1 MILMPTRPCSQ
12 ARRPQP
18 PCTLVKWDMELWE
31 PEPLVPAQTLAA
43 LVAGWLAGLVAERLH
58 GAQGPVVCGEAGT
71 SAEAHVVQGER
82 REAMVQA
89 DWEAYF
95 LQDIMAVFTVSSVS
109 RPKMEGKR
117 DRQEER
123 TITYIFV
130 CVHVYI
136 RKKQGQI

>member
-1 MILMPTRPCSQ
+1 
-12 ARRPQP
+12 
-18 PCTLVKWDMELWE
+18 
-31 PEPLVPAQTLAA
+31 
-43 LVAGWLAGLVAERLH
+43 
-58 GAQGPVVCGEAGT
+58 
-71 SAEAHVVQGER
+71 
-82 REAMVQA
+82 
-89 DWEAYF
+89 
-95 LQDIMAVFTVSSVS
+95 MAVFTVSSVS